1 MFVLENIE
9 SFGSKDFGDLIMLPL
24 KIFQENEKILDYY
37 QKKFKYILV
46 DEYQDTNA
54 AQYML
59 LRLLTGPKKNIC
71 CVGDE
76 DQSIY
81 GWRGAQLKNILN
93 FENDFNSSVVI
104 RLEQNYRSTGNILVT
119 ASSLISENKER
130 IGKKLWTSD
139 PDGEPVI
146 ITNLENDEMEAV
158 FIADKVQDLKKNG
171 NEQEIS
177 KQN

>member
-1 MFVLENIE
+1 MKYSII
-9 SFGSKDFGDLIMLPL
+9 KK
-24 KIFQENEKILDYY
+24 KI
-37 QKKFKYILV
+37 KYILV

-59 LRLLTGPKKNIC
+59 LILSGKKNIC

-93 FENDFNSSVVI
+93 FENDFEGAEII
-104 RLEQNYRSTGNILVT
+104 RLEQNYRSTGNILEA
-119 ASSLISENKER
+119 ASSIISENKER

-139 PDGEPVI
+139 PIGDPVEI
-146 ITNLENDEMEAV
+146 VNLENDEMEAIFV
-158 FIADKVQDLKKNG
+158 SEKINNLKKRY
-171 NEQEIS
+171 
-177 KQN
+177 